1 MNNLGWG
8 SMDPFYEALSLFRR
22 QKYEEC
28 ADKCSELLENNPRDQ
43 VLKIQNV
50 LTLILKLFYDYNW
63 QSDWEGTKVTDI
75 HLMSNLSNS

>member
-1 MNNLGWG
+1 
-8 SMDPFYEALSLFRR
+8 MDPFYEALSLFRR

-50 LTLILKLFYDYNW
+50 LTLILKLFCDHNFAIII
-63 QSDWEGTKVTDI
+63 DNPTEKE
-75 HLMSNLSNS
+75 LR